1 MAYGKKNQVNVDPF
15 KYNIGLIGEAG
26 IGKTTTIKI
35 MCEKHLGE
43 DGYIFI
49 ECGKEDGADAISGIN
64 YVNAPEWSMEYDEYS
79 NSAGFEDIVD
89 DIIENKSSEYPN
101 LRVVVIDTFDQLM
114 EIAKEEVVNMHN
126 RLNPDKPVKT
136 IKAAFGGFMAGDDK
150 AAEIVLNKL
159 WELKKVGVNFIIIG
173 HVKTRQQTDALTGQE
188 YTSLTTNMSI
198 RDFNA
203 IKTKLHF
210 LGVAYID
217 RNIIQEKTGKKDVNG
232 KLITRNKVAKES
244 RKVTFRDDNYS
255 VDSKSRFANIVNEVP
270 LDADEIYNA
279 LVNAIKDEVNKG
291 GSFEESKKKQ
301 EKVDAEHK
309 KEIERIENE
318 KKEKEELKTV
328 IDEIVAFIKENKS
341 NQDVFRPIMLKV
353 KQLGYNNP
361 LEITSIED
369 AKTIRGMIG

>member
-15 KYNIGLIGEAG
+15 KYNVGLIGEAG

-353 KQLGYNNP
+353 KELGYNNP
-361 LEITSIED
+361 LEVTSIED
-369 AKTIRGMIG
+369 AKSIRSMIG